1 MIGLSVLLVRL
12 RRSQFMALLE
22 TTRMSSKG
30 QIVIPKRLREKLGL
44 NAGDSLVVILQGDRL
59 ILRKLTLEDI
69 LEESERNYKEGK
81 VLSHE
86 ETFKGLI

>member
-1 MIGLSVLLVRL
+1 
-12 RRSQFMALLE
+12 MALLE

-30 QIVIPKRLREKLGL
+30 QVVIPKRLRKELGL
-44 NAGDSLVVILQGDRL
+44 NVGDSLVVLLQGDRL

-86 ETFKGLI
+86 ETFEDLT